1 MHVTVG
7 KENSGKRAV
16 QMECKKNG
24 ELEQIDNENQSFFMV
39 TLLEGKLSFSIRGM
53 QFLAEAPCFLCFDE
67 TEAPKFEHPK
77 DAEYFRIYFHP
88 VFLNVNMTFLFIRSA
103 SYESMAQ
110 AHNLF
115 LLKPFLER
123 KYIVPISNVFCLKV
137 QTACERLEEEAQV
150 QPDWY
155 WSCRCRSYF
164 MEIMIVLERMNYLQ
178 QERMKEKS
186 HVPSEQDKK
195 LQEAIDYM
203 EGHYSEPLTL
213 KVITEHCGL
222 NHTTL
227 TALFKREK
235 GMTAIEYLMQHRI
248 KVAKKH
254 LAFTELSLKEIAD
267 RCGFKTVSHFSR
279 VFKER
284 TGETPM
290 VFRSMAL
297 KKRKKIFSLKK

>member
-7 KENSGKRAV
+7 KENPEKRVV
-16 QMECKKNG
+16 QMECRKNG
-24 ELEQIDNENQSFFMV
+24 DLEQIDNENQSFFMV
-39 TLLEGKLSFSIRGM
+39 ALLKGKLSFSVGGN

-67 TEAPKFEHPK
+67 TEAPRFELPPN
-77 DAEYFRIYFHP
+77 AEYFRIYFHP
-88 VFLNVNMTFLFIRSA
+88 VFLNVNMTFSFIRSA

-115 LLKPFLER
+115 LLKPFLEQ
-123 KYIVPISNVFCLKV
+123 KYIVPISNAFFLKV
-137 QTACERLEEEAQV
+137 QTACGKLEEEAQV

-164 MEIMIVLERMNYLQ
+164 MEIMIILERMNYLQ
-178 QERMKEKS
+178 QERMKEES
-186 HVPSEQDKK
+186 HELSVQDKK

-227 TALFKREK
+227 TSLFKRKK
-235 GMTAIEYLMQHRI
+235 GMTAMEYLMQHRI

-254 LAFTELSLKEIAD
+254 LAFTELSLKEIAN

-290 VFRSMAL
+290 GFRSMAL